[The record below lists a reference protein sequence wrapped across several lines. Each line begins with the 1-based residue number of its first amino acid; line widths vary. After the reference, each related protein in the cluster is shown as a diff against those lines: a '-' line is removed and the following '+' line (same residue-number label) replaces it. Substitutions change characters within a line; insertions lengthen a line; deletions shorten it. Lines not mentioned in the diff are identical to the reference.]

1 MALNQ
6 PRRMSTPMLLNLAAV
21 MVVIAGVRVAA
32 ELLIPFLLAIFIAV
46 VCAPSVFWLQRQRLP
61 RWLAVMLVVL
71 ILWALVLGMATLL
84 GTSINSF
91 TRAMPDYQASLEL
104 EFARLLEWLR
114 GMGLKV
120 PTESIQEQI
129 DPGAAMRLAR
139 GVLTSLGGVL
149 TNTFLIM
156 VTVIFILLE
165 AAGFPNKLHAAFG
178 NSEPTLAAFGTF
190 ASGINKYLV
199 IKTLMSLVTGVGVW
213 ILLTWV
219 GVDFPVL
226 WGLLAFLLNY
236 IPTIGSI
243 IAAVP
248 AVLLALIQFGGT
260 QGAVVAIGYLA
271 INISIANF
279 IEPQMMGRGVGLSTL
294 VVFLS
299 LVFWGW
305 VFGPIGM
312 LLSVPLTMTAKIAL
326 GTSERSR
333 WLAIM
338 LGPDISR
345 ETGDTD

>member
-1 MALNQ
+1 
-6 PRRMSTPMLLNLAAV
+6 
-21 MVVIAGVRVAA
+21 VI
-32 ELLIPFLLAIFIAV
+32 
-46 VCAPSVFWLQRQRLP
+46 CAPPVFWLQRKGLP
-61 RWLAVMLVVL
+61 RWAAILLVVL
-71 ILWALVLGMATLL
+71 LLWAGFIGIATLL

-91 TRAMPDYQASLEL
+91 TRAMPGYQASLEQG
-104 EFARLLEWLR
+104 FASLLEWLT
-114 GMGLKV
+114 GLGLKV
-120 PTESIQEQI
+120 PIASIQEQI

-165 AAGFPNKLHAAFG
+165 AASFPVKLRSAFG
-178 NSEPTLAAFGTF
+178 NSETTMDAFGTF
-190 ASGINKYLV
+190 AGGVNKYLA

-213 ILLTWV
+213 LLLTLV

-248 AVLLALIQFGGT
+248 AVLLALVQFGGPK
-260 QGAVVAIGYLA
+260 GLVVAAGYLV
-271 INISIANF
+271 INIGIANF

-312 LLSVPLTMTAKIAL
+312 LLSVPLTMIAKIAL
-326 GTSERSR
+326 GTSEKSR

-338 LGPDISR
+338 LGPELPP
-345 ETGDTD
+345 ETPAEQG

>member
-1 MALNQ
+1 MERKEPKRGAV
-6 PRRMSTPMLLNLAAV
+6 PSLLSMAAV
-21 MVVIAGVRVAA
+21 VVVIAGVREAA

-46 VCAPSVFWLQRQRLP
+46 ICAPSVFWLQKKKIP
-61 RWLAVMLVVL
+61 RWAAVLLVVVVL
-71 ILWALVLGMATLL
+71 WCGILGLATLL
-84 GTSINSF
+84 GSSVNNFTS
-91 TRAMPDYQASLEL
+91 AMPGYQASLEQG
-104 EFARLLEWLR
+104 FAKLLAWLN
-114 GMGLKV
+114 GFGLNV
-120 PTESIQEQI
+120 PTASIQEQI

-165 AAGFPNKLHAAFG
+165 AASFPVKLRTAFG
-178 NSEPTLAAFGTF
+178 NSDTTMDAFGTF
-190 ASGINKYLV
+190 AGGINKYLA
-199 IKTLMSLVTGVGVW
+199 IKSLMSLVTGVGVW
-213 ILLTWV
+213 ILLTLV

-236 IPTIGSI
+236 VPTIGSI

-248 AVLLALIQFGGT
+248 AVLLALIQLGGA
-260 QGAVVAIGYLA
+260 QGLGGAAGYLV
-271 INISIANF
+271 INIAIANF
-279 IEPQMMGRGVGLSTL
+279 VEPQMMGRGVGLSTL

-326 GTSERSR
+326 GTSEKSR

-338 LGPDISR
+338 LGPEVPPESA
-345 ETGDTD
+345 ES

>member
-1 MALNQ
+1 MVSNGQKRGAV
-6 PRRMSTPMLLNLAAV
+6 PLLLSLAAV
-21 MVVIAGVRVAA
+21 VVVIAGLREAA

-46 VCAPSVFWLQRQRLP
+46 ICAPSVFWLQRKKIP
-61 RWLAVMLVVL
+61 RWAAVLLVVL
-71 ILWALVLGMATLL
+71 VLWGAFLGLATLL
-84 GTSINSF
+84 GTSVNNF
-91 TRAMPDYQASLEL
+91 TRAMPGYQASLEQG
-104 EFARLLEWLR
+104 FAGLLAWLD
-114 GMGLKV
+114 GFGLHV
-120 PTESIQEQI
+120 PTASIQEQI

-165 AAGFPNKLHAAFG
+165 AASFPDKLKSAFG
-178 NSEPTLAAFGTF
+178 QSETTMDAFGTF
-190 ASGINKYLV
+190 AGGINKYLA
-199 IKTLMSLVTGVGVW
+199 IKSLMSLVTGICVW
-213 ILLTWV
+213 MLLTLV

-226 WGLLAFLLNY
+226 WGLLAFMLNY
-236 IPTIGSI
+236 VPTIGSI

-248 AVLLALIQFGGT
+248 AVLLALIQFGGPK
-260 QGAVVAIGYLA
+260 GLVVAVGYLV
-271 INISIANF
+271 INLAIANF

-326 GTSERSR
+326 GTSEKSR
-333 WLAIM
+333 WLAVM
-338 LGPDISR
+338 LGPEIQADSV
-345 ETGDTD
+345 DS

>member
-1 MALNQ
+1 MAVNGQ
-6 PRRMSTPMLLNLAAV
+6 KRGAVPLLLSLAAV
-21 MVVIAGVRVAA
+21 VVVIAGVREAA

-46 VCAPSVFWLQRQRLP
+46 ICAPSVFWLQRKKIP
-61 RWLAVMLVVL
+61 RWVAVLLVVL
-71 ILWALVLGMATLL
+71 VLWGVVLGMATLL
-84 GTSINSF
+84 GTSVNSF
-91 TRAMPDYQASLEL
+91 TRAMPAYQASLEK
-104 EFARLLEWLR
+104 EFTHLLEWLN
-114 GMGLKV
+114 GFGLHV
-120 PTESIQEQI
+120 PTASIQEQI

-165 AAGFPNKLHAAFG
+165 AASFPVKLRSAFG
-178 NSEPTLAAFGTF
+178 QSDTTMDAFGTF
-190 ASGINKYLV
+190 AGGVNRYLA
-199 IKTLMSLVTGVGVW
+199 IKSLMSLVTGLGVW
-213 ILLTWV
+213 LLLTLV

-236 IPTIGSI
+236 VPTIGSI

-248 AVLLALIQFGGT
+248 AVLLALIQFGGPK
-260 QGAVVAIGYLA
+260 GLVVAVGYLV
-271 INISIANF
+271 INLAIANF

-326 GTSERSR
+326 GTSEKSR

-338 LGPDISR
+338 LGPEIPP
-345 ETGDTD
+345 ETSEG

>member
-1 MALNQ
+1 MAVNGQ
-6 PRRMSTPMLLNLAAV
+6 KRGAVPLLLSLAAV
-21 MVVIAGVRVAA
+21 VVVIAGVREAA

-46 VCAPSVFWLQRQRLP
+46 ICAPSVFWLQHKKIP
-61 RWLAVMLVVL
+61 RWAAVLLVVL
-71 ILWALVLGMATLL
+71 VLWGAFLGLATLL
-84 GTSINSF
+84 GTSVNNF
-91 TRAMPDYQASLEL
+91 TRAMPGYQASLEQG
-104 EFARLLEWLR
+104 FAKLLEWLNNF
-114 GMGLKV
+114 GLHV
-120 PTESIQEQI
+120 PTASIQEQI

-165 AAGFPNKLHAAFG
+165 AASFPDKLKSAFG
-178 NSEPTLAAFGTF
+178 QSETTMEAFGTF
-190 ASGINKYLV
+190 AGGVNKYLA

-213 ILLTWV
+213 LLLTVV

-236 IPTIGSI
+236 VPTIGSI

-248 AVLLALIQFGGT
+248 AVLLALTQFGGPK
-260 QGAVVAIGYLA
+260 GLVVAAGYLV
-271 INISIANF
+271 INLVIANF

-326 GTSERSR
+326 GTSEKSR

-338 LGPDISR
+338 LGPEIPA
-345 ETGDTD
+345 DTTDS